1 MHFEN
6 WVFNP
11 SDLVLPAFQLDQHM
25 QPSQSAMQQAAP
37 YLVLGVQL
45 AGTVVVCGAV
55 GWWIDSMMQTLP
67 VGLMVG
73 VVFGSIVGFVQF
85 LRTVQ
90 RLSRRDK
97 DQSKSKLER

>member
-1 MHFEN
+1 MHYEN

-11 SDLVLPAFQLDQHM
+11 SDLILPAFQM
-25 QPSQSAMQQAAP
+25 RSTQSAMQQAAP

-55 GWWIDSMMQTLP
+55 GWWIDSVMLLTP
-67 VGLMVG
+67 VGLLIG
-73 VVFGSIVGFVQF
+73 VVGGSIVGLVQF

-90 RLSRRDK
+90 RLSRRDR
-97 DQSKSKLER
+97 DLANSEQER